1 MFGHALIWLAPL
13 RSSTFATGSS
23 ASPLL
28 AIEQLPVLRRK
39 KDCGRD
45 KADGR
50 LRAAGSRG
58 V

>member
-1 MFGHALIWLAPL
+1 VFGHALVWLAPL
-13 RSSTFATGSS
+13 PSSTFATRSS
-23 ASPLL
+23 ASPMLV
-28 AIEQLPVLRRK
+28 IEQLPVLRRK

-50 LRAAGSRG
+50 LTAARSRG